1 MATKTATKTV
11 PAPATEEKTRN
22 RRTADQIVADLEAEI
37 ERVKARAAAREARQT
52 DDGKALLGAARA
64 LDQAIKQAEGDEAV
78 RALEAARAT
87 VGERLIAIGVRPRAK
102 KR

>member
-1 MATKTATKTV
+1 MATRTKTATE
-11 PAPATEEKTRN
+11 PEPKTRN

-37 ERVKARAAAREARQT
+37 ERVKARAAAKEARQT
-52 DDGKALLGAARA
+52 DDGKALLGAAKA
-64 LDQAIKQAEGDEAV
+64 LDKAITQAEGDEAV